1 MSDKTKQ
8 DAPSGS
14 VALPLGELLFDNSDP
29 RDFPT
34 VLDIV
39 ACAATRHAPRGFSAR
54 LVAHGG
60 GGRLELLA
68 NAGRPV
74 SFGLM
79 DALLA
84 LVTAEESSEVAR
96 WLARI
101 GIPCMS
107 ECPGLT
113 AGAWSGC
120 IRREGHGWGVK
131 LTGSRDALLRSR
143 LTPFELV
150 NQIVGAVWL
159 ARYVSR
165 ACNCMFA
172 APYRGD
178 FVMLSTMGYADFPE
192 LCETGYSVNVVAQ
205 VMLEWLSR
213 SGKGQEDLSEYLAS
227 QAEDVKSSIASP
239 GDIRSA

>member
-1 MSDKTKQ
+1 MIDKTEQ
-8 DAPSGS
+8 DAPYGS

-34 VLDIV
+34 VLDIIACV
-39 ACAATRHAPRGFSAR
+39 ATLHAPRGFSAR

-113 AGAWSGC
+113 AGAWSGY
-120 IRREGHGWGVK
+120 IRREGHGWGVRM
-131 LTGSRDALLRSR
+131 TGSRDALLRSR
-143 LTPFELV
+143 RTPFEMV

-165 ACNCMFA
+165 ARATAC
-172 APYRGD
+172 
-178 FVMLSTMGYADFPE
+178 
-192 LCETGYSVNVVAQ
+192 
-205 VMLEWLSR
+205 SR
-213 SGKGQEDLSEYLAS
+213 RPTEATS
-227 QAEDVKSSIASP
+227 
-239 GDIRSA
+239 